1 MIDTI
6 EIKLTIAHSVV
17 KLLSRELEKEIKFR
31 NSNFCKLTNPL
42 GQPGVRAINITR
54 QENSNKYSIAI
65 EINPTELLEEAAS
78 IELFHCSQE
87 NVGALQQALNEVLV
101 SIHPYFSLTDRK
113 WRLSRVDYAMQ
124 FHTPHVELYTVLE
137 SKGPIPYRF
146 KDLQKIGS
154 TYKKCKSSRIN
165 AYNKGNQLS
174 KTNSP
179 AFLIREAEGLYR
191 FEYQCLNPKFLLK
204 KHNIDYNEWFGLFR
218 EDIALVVL
226 KAQHERHIKAG
237 DYYTYDE
244 AAKRIKEMNG
254 KQTRTKE
261 QVLEVLR
268 FIESAGSISD
278 ALHAIQNDDDNVPQ
292 RFRGASSQ
300 HSYEILKVKFNE
312 FIREHLCKEGI
323 NPVLLP
329 NEYGVKILRNSS
341 SRLFTA

>member
-1 MIDTI
+1 MIDTF
-6 EIKLTIAHSVV
+6 EISLTTAHSIVD
-17 KLLSRELEKEIKFR
+17 LLSRQLGEEIKFK
-31 NSNFCKLTNPL
+31 NNFCKLTNPL

-54 QENSNKYSIAI
+54 QKNSNKYSVAI
-65 EINPTELLEEAAS
+65 EINPTELLEGMAS
-78 IELFHCSQE
+78 IELFQCSQE
-87 NVGALQQALNEVLV
+87 NVEALQKALNEVLV

-124 FHTPHVELYTVLE
+124 FHTPHVEQYTVLE

-146 KDLQKIGS
+146 KGLQKLGS
-154 TYKKCKSSRIN
+154 TYNKCKSSRIN
-165 AYNKGNQLS
+165 AYNKGTQLS

-179 AFLIREAEGLYR
+179 AILKEKAKDLYR
-191 FEYQCLNPKFLLK
+191 FEYQCSNTKYLLEK
-204 KHNIDYNEWFGLFR
+204 YNIDYNEWFGLFS
-218 EDIALVVL
+218 DNIALAVL
-226 KAQHERHIKAG
+226 KTQHERHIKAG

-254 KQTRTKE
+254 KQQRTKE

-292 RFRGASSQ
+292 RFRGASSE
-300 HSYEILKVKFNE
+300 HSYEILKDKFNE

-329 NEYGVKILRNSS
+329 NEYGVTFLPNTS